1 MKSYSETWGL
11 SGVLQRLANGVDRR
25 ISIEVE
31 WSDRE
36 QEWGYRTRD
45 PWGGNWFEKSYQKLK
60 TFLLN
65 GY

>member
-1 MKSYSETWGL
+1 VKSYSETWGL

-31 WSDRE
+31 WSDKER
-36 QEWGYRTRD
+36 EWGYRTHD

-65 GY
+65 EY